1 MAIVVAMMIVM
12 AMDADAHAN
21 ATNMNA
27 DNGSVRRAGTQQG
40 EGENRGNERFHG
52 ESFVERASPLSPHS
66 AWMAVPLV
74 RESRYQSLVPDRT
87 H

>member
-1 MAIVVAMMIVM
+1 MAMVVAMIVM

-40 EGENRGNERFHG
+40 EGKN
-52 ESFVERASPLSPHS
+52 
-66 AWMAVPLV
+66 
-74 RESRYQSLVPDRT
+74 
-87 H
+87 